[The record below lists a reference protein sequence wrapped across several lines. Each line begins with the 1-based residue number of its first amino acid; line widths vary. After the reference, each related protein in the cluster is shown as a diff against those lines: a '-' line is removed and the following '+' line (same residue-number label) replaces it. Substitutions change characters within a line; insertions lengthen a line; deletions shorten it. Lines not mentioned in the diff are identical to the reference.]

1 MAKRKSGELRKGDTV
16 VAVEDLP
23 RVPVGTEGRIEM
35 VSGLRW
41 TRYRVQF
48 DNGVSLGSIDRRL
61 LGRPGEQISSNG
73 QAGA

>member
-1 MAKRKSGELRKGDTV
+1 MAKRRNGELRKGDRV
-16 VAVEDLP
+16 VAVEELP
-23 RVPVGTEGRIEM
+23 RVPAGTPGRVEM

-48 DNGVSLGSIDRRL
+48 ENGVSIGSIDRRL
-61 LGRPGEQISSNG
+61 LARPGDPSSNG

>member
-1 MAKRKSGELRKGDTV
+1 MAKRKNGELRKGDTV
-16 VAVEDLP
+16 VAVEELP
-23 RVPVGTEGRIEM
+23 RVPAGTSGRVEM

-61 LGRPGEQISSNG
+61 LGRPGDPASTNG
-73 QAGA
+73 QAAE